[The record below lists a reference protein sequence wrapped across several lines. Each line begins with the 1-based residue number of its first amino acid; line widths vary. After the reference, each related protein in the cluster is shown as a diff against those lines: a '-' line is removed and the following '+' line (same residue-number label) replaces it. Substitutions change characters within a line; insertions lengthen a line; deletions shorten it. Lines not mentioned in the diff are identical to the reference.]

1 MVVFA
6 FYAFIALFKKVE
18 SCSGLP
24 TSLASP
30 VLHKAGFSLG
40 RRLSR
45 SSEWRRVTSG
55 SAATPGA
62 AQSRDHVQHIPV
74 RYDSSNPVRPLNVA
88 ANYERQVLPA
98 VQFNLNGTFDK
109 YDSSESGAARLHLPQ
124 RGPPALGACIS
135 ASASR
140 SVPCH

>member
-45 SSEWRRVTSG
+45 SSEWRKVTSG
-55 SAATPGA
+55 TVATSGA
-62 AQSRDHVQHIPV
+62 AHRQDHAQHTPV
-74 RYDSSNPVRPLNVA
+74 RNDFPKPVRTLNIA
-88 ANYERQVLPA
+88 TNYERQVLPA

-109 YDSSESGAARLHLPQ
+109 CDSSEYGAARLHLPQ
-124 RGPPALGACIS
+124 RGPPALGACIP